1 MQGKITK
8 RAIDGLAA
16 TGGAEAF
23 LWDTEVK
30 GFGGR
35 ARKGGGKSY
44 ILHYRIGGG
53 RAAALRKLTIGKHGS
68 PWTPETARGEAK
80 RLLGEVAVGRD
91 PAKARQA
98 DRKALTFNE
107 LIDLY
112 LAEGVSQKKAST
124 LRVDRG
130 RFEHHLR
137 PLLGKLRIDR
147 ITRAD
152 VERMR
157 DAVAAGKT
165 AGKIE
170 PGEKRRS
177 GTLAK
182 GGKGVA
188 AQCVISVSA
197 ASRGHLCGR
206 SSAFCP
212 RRKSPGWRLRSA
224 PRKSGPVTL
233 SVVGD
238 QAVAAD
244 RMSARRDRQPPLGAG
259 RFRARMPAAS

>member
-112 LAEGVSQKKAST
+112 LAEGVSHKKAST

-182 GGKGVA
+182 GGKG
-188 AQCVISVSA
+188 
-197 ASRGHLCGR
+197 
-206 SSAFCP
+206 
-212 RRKSPGWRLRSA
+212 RRAMRDIGQRDLFVCDRARPLHCQPGARRQEGTCA
-224 PRKSGPVTL
+224 EDRAL
-233 SVVGD
+233 SVRGGNRP
-238 QAVAAD
+238 AGGCARRRGKAD
-244 RMSARRDRQPPLGAG
+244 R
-259 RFRARMPAAS
+259 